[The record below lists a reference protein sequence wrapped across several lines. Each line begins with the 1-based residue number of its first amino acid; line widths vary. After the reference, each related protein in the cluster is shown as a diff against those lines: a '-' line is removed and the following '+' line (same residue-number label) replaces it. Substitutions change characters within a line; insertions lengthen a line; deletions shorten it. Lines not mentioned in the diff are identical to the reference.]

1 MISSISKVRLIPT
14 TDKTEWISF
23 VGEVSVTASYANKI
37 SVSSSF
43 SNDFMWESCWGS
55 SFVGTICNMQ

>member
-23 VGEVSVTASYANKI
+23 VGEVSVIASYANKI
-37 SVSSSF
+37 SASF

-55 SFVGTICNMQ
+55 SLWERSV